1 MQQQKN
7 NAWWTALKRRKNV
20 AKFKRIVPGNKQ
32 LLPNATIVLSIEEVN
47 AVKVEHGFDLMDPKM
62 MKRIMNEY
70 FLLAFVVVDS
80 SQEIAYF
87 MFDGQD
93 EPQAMSFTGMERE
106 NNSKN
111 DFKEIY
117 KLINSGRL

>member
-1 MQQQKN
+1 M
-7 NAWWTALKRRKNV
+7 
-20 AKFKRIVPGNKQ
+20 IGSKQ

-80 SQEIAYF
+80 SQELAYF

-106 NNSKN
+106 NSSKN